1 MLELVAAVPIKEVLK
16 AQALVELEG
25 PEHVASA
32 SAEAMVA
39 VCEVHFSAV
48 YAERRESIDVA
59 ERAVL
64 SEHHKLYPA
73 LSKFTAAASTE
84 LNRAD

>member
-25 PEHVASA
+25 PKDVADPST
-32 SAEAMVA
+32 EAMVA
-39 VCEVHFSAV
+39 VCEVHYGAV
-48 YAERRESIDVA
+48 YADRRASIGVA

-64 SEHHKLYPA
+64 SDHGKLYPA
-73 LSKFTAAASTE
+73 LSKFTAEASKE